1 MSPARGLVTELTAD
15 QRWDAW
21 RARGRAH
28 DARLH
33 RRWTDVAILLAI
45 LAGVVLASLADLI

>member
-1 MSPARGLVTELTAD
+1 MSAPAELTAEFTAD

-28 DARLH
+28 DVRLR
-33 RRWTDVAILLAI
+33 RRWTDVGILLAMVAA
-45 LAGVVLASLADLI
+45 LVLASLADLI